1 MIYSIDILDTTS
13 RDTPVIYVVQGD
25 TARSL
30 QFELKDY
37 TIPTGATVKYY
48 VEKPSGQAVY
58 NSCTVSDNVVTV
70 PLTAQALAET
80 GENKL
85 QVRVEKNSTVITS
98 FTVVLNVK
106 PFGGMNAVQS
116 TTEAN
121 VFDQVMAEMLEDIED
136 AAEDAETYISQSIDA
151 TLSITDKAA
160 DAKATGDALALKA
173 DKSGTE
179 EELTAGTALQLLSD
193 TVTENADPYLYRPT
207 PTGAGDR
214 EMGDIAGASV
224 GWNQLA
230 QNGNF
235 ESTTGWIGRY
245 ANVSASSNVMTVTP
259 TSNGGQRGLV
269 TSDSPAPPNTE
280 AGHKYLLSI
289 EAQSPING
297 TIELSLGGTVKKYVS
312 VTASTWKLCQAVWTS
327 DTVYLTRL
335 YALLT
340 ESLTT
345 SQSLLFKNAQI
356 VDLTAMLGSTIADYV
371 ATLETATAGSGIA
384 WLKQYGYFTDA
395 YYAYSAPTM
404 QSVTGLSAKKT
415 VGKNQFGF
423 DIDSVDAV
431 NATRDGN
438 SVRVASNTN
447 SNVWKQA
454 KYKLPVPI
462 ADTSYTVSISGTV
475 KSNSAFDPRIYVI
488 DESGSNVAYFAPG
501 STLTTT
507 FTIPAGRQYR
517 LMFRISQT
525 GNPQSGEYVT
535 FLEPMVRF
543 TSAPEAFEPHEE
555 HTYPLDS
562 SVVLRGIVKKD
573 ANNRM
578 YYDGDTYEHDGTVRR
593 RYAELTNQTGAV
605 GATITLTGAKSN
617 LTELMSSAG
626 DLSEIGTIS
635 GTTLT
640 LTKALSGDS
649 IVYEKA
655 TPTTESAD
663 PFQEIML
670 CDGSGTEE
678 YLLADGTTPVP
689 VGGVTKYPADLKAEL
704 ERVRAAVPAVPA
716 SNGTYTLKAVRS
728 NSGVTYSWTT

>member
-1 MIYSIDILDTTS
+1 MIYNVDILDTTS
-13 RDTPVIYVVQGD
+13 RETLVIYVVQGD
-25 TARSL
+25 SARSL

-214 EMGDIAGASV
+214 EMGDITGGSV
-224 GWNQLA
+224 GWNQLVPDT
-230 QNGNF
+230 GLS
-235 ESTTGWIGRY
+235 STYFPMTSGVMSIVNATGTFWGVNMMPDVVNSSGKFKYSDHKY
-245 ANVSASSNVMTVTP
+245 AFLYHYVSGTVGSNPYGFCDAS
-259 TSNGGQRGLV
+259 GGTKYFTLG
-269 TSDSPAPPNTE
+269 TSDASKVLTGN
-280 AGHKYLLSI
+280 
-289 EAQSPING
+289 
-297 TIELSLGGTVKKYVS
+297 S
-312 VTASTWKLCQAVWTS
+312 VTIAIYATTPSTIT
-327 DTVYLTRL
+327 DYTN
-335 YALLT
+335 
-340 ESLTT
+340 
-345 SQSLLFKNAQI
+345 FKFCLIAC
-356 VDLTAMLGSTIADYV
+356 DLTALLGSTIADYV
-371 ATLETATAGSGIA
+371 YTLEQSTAGSGIA
-384 WLKQYGYFTDA
+384 WLKSYGYFTES

-404 QSVTGLSAKKT
+404 QSVTGLTGHVT
-415 VGKNQFGF
+415 VGKNIF
-423 DIDSVDAV
+423 DEATMFTGISSTLRYQSIAVHNGTYTMSSTTPLDGGSANLFFFAGQVTSGAATGTNGVSNGVSRTVTVTDGYITVADRILSSVDPRKYR
-431 NATRDGN
+431 TQI
-438 SVRVASNTN
+438 
-447 SNVWKQA
+447 NVGSSA
-454 KYKLPVPI
+454 L
-462 ADTSYTVSISGTV
+462 SY
-475 KSNSAFDPRIYVI
+475 
-488 DESGSNVAYFAPG
+488 
-501 STLTTT
+501 
-507 FTIPAGRQYR
+507 
-517 LMFRISQT
+517 
-525 GNPQSGEYVT
+525 
-535 FLEPMVRF
+535 EPYE
-543 TSAPEAFEPHEE
+543 TP

-573 ANNRM
+573 ANNKM
-578 YYDGDTYEHDGTVRR
+578 YYDGDVWHSDGTVDR
-593 RYAELTNQTGAV
+593 RYAEVDLGSLSWTYISDAAWNCFRAGITGKAYGAYNFVCSKYDQGVVYNTQTDKCISGNA
-605 GATITLTGAKSN
+605 GNEYLYIRDTAYSDATIFKTAVTG
-617 LTELMSSAG
+617 
-626 DLSEIGTIS
+626 
-635 GTTLT
+635 
-640 LTKALSGDS
+640 TKL
-649 IVYEKA
+649 VYELA
-655 TPTTESAD
+655 TPTTETATPYQSIQICD
-663 PFQEIML
+663 PN
-670 CDGSGTEE
+670 GTEE
-678 YLLADGTTPVP
+678 YTLASGTAPVP
-689 VGGVTKYPADLKAEL
+689 VGGVSKYPADLKAEL

-716 SNGTYTLKAVRS
+716 SNGTYKLTAVRS